1 LELVT
6 GFPPWRDDQGRQ
18 LARAG
23 RGNAKGRNGECE
35 MELRSVE
42 AVVGA
47 LNAAGV
53 RYLIV
58 GGLAVNAHGY
68 QRTTVD
74 VDLVI
79 QLQQDN
85 VLAGL
90 RALEGLGYAPR
101 IPVRAEQFADPALR
115 ESWRTEKGML
125 VFQLHSDLHR
135 TTPVDVFVYEPFD
148 FDAEYARALAE
159 PVAPG
164 VEARIIRLE
173 TLMEMKRVANR
184 LKDLADLD
192 ALRKLDPYKK

>member
-1 LELVT
+1 
-6 GFPPWRDDQGRQ
+6 
-18 LARAG
+18 
-23 RGNAKGRNGECE
+23 

-68 QRTTVD
+68 LRTTVD

-79 QLQQDN
+79 QLQQAN
-85 VLAGL
+85 LLKGLKVLG
-90 RALEGLGYAPR
+90 GLGYAPR
-101 IPVRAEQFADPALR
+101 IPVPAELFADPAIR

-135 TTPVDVFVYEPFD
+135 TTPIDVFVYEPFD
-148 FDAEYARALAE
+148 FDVEYGAAVSE

-164 VEARIIRLE
+164 VDARIIRLE
-173 TLMEMKRVANR
+173 TLLEMKRTANR

-192 ALRKLDPYKK
+192 ALQKIAPYKK

>member
-1 LELVT
+1 
-6 GFPPWRDDQGRQ
+6 
-18 LARAG
+18 
-23 RGNAKGRNGECE
+23 

-68 QRTTVD
+68 LRTTVD

-79 QLQQDN
+79 QLQQAN
-85 VLAGL
+85 LLSGL
-90 RALEGLGYAPR
+90 KALEGLGYAPR
-101 IPVRAEQFADPALR
+101 IPVRTEQFADPAVR

-135 TTPVDVFVYEPFD
+135 TTPIDVFVYEPFD
-148 FDAEYARALAE
+148 FDAEYEAAISE

-164 VEARIIRLE
+164 VDARIIRLE
-173 TLMEMKRVANR
+173 TLVEMKRAANR

-192 ALRKLDPYKK
+192 ALQKIAPYKK

>member
-1 LELVT
+1 
-6 GFPPWRDDQGRQ
+6 
-18 LARAG
+18 
-23 RGNAKGRNGECE
+23 
-35 MELRSVE
+35 M
-42 AVVGA
+42 VGA

-68 QRTTVD
+68 QRATVD
-74 VDLVI
+74 LAVRLSVTS
-79 QLQQDN
+79 N
-85 VLAGL
+85 GPMAGL
-90 RALEGLGYAPR
+90 RALERLGYAPR
-101 IPVRAEQFADPALR
+101 IPVRAEEFADAARR

-125 VFQLHSDLHR
+125 VFQLHSDIHR
-135 TTPVDVFVYEPFD
+135 TTPVDIFVYEPFD
-148 FDAEYARALAE
+148 FDAEYGQALSE

-192 ALRKLDPYKK
+192 ALQKLDPYKK

>member
-1 LELVT
+1 
-6 GFPPWRDDQGRQ
+6 
-18 LARAG
+18 
-23 RGNAKGRNGECE
+23 
-35 MELRSVE
+35 M
-42 AVVGA
+42 VGA

-79 QLQQDN
+79 QLQQAN
-85 VLAGL
+85 LLTGLKVLG
-90 RALEGLGYAPR
+90 GLGYAPR
-101 IPVRAEQFADPALR
+101 IPVPAELFADPAIR

-135 TTPVDVFVYEPFD
+135 TTPIDVFVYEPFD
-148 FDAEYARALAE
+148 FDVEYGAAVSE

-164 VEARIIRLE
+164 VDARIIRLE
-173 TLMEMKRVANR
+173 TLLEMKRTANR

-192 ALRKLDPYKK
+192 ALQKIAPYKK